1 MEVRMA
7 LGRAR
12 AAQDN
17 FDALRSEVDNLRKD
31 FGALVSS
38 LKDNGNGQAELDA
51 IRQRLSSLSDDWQT
65 TGQKQ
70 LRKLEDQI
78 GDRPYISL
86 ALAFAT
92 GLIIGRVSARR

>member
-1 MEVRMA
+1 MA

-12 AAQDN
+12 AAQEN
-17 FDALRSEVDNLRKD
+17 FDALRSELDNLRKD

-38 LKDNGNGQAELDA
+38 LKENGSGRADLDA
-51 IRQRLSSLSDDWQT
+51 IRQRLSSRSDDWQT

-70 LRKLEDQI
+70 LRKLEGQI
-78 GDRPYISL
+78 GDRPFVSL

-92 GLIIGRVSARR
+92 GLIIGRMSAPR

>member
-1 MEVRMA
+1 MA

-12 AAQDN
+12 AAQEN
-17 FDALRSEVDNLRKD
+17 FDALRSELDNLRKD

-38 LKDNGNGQAELDA
+38 LKENGSGGADLDA
-51 IRQRLSSLSDDWQT
+51 IRQRLSSRSDDWQT

-70 LRKLEDQI
+70 LRKLEGQI
-78 GDRPYISL
+78 GDRPFVSL

-92 GLIIGRVSARR
+92 GLIIGRMSAPR

>member
-1 MEVRMA
+1 MA

-12 AAQDN
+12 AAQEN

-38 LKDNGNGQAELDA
+38 LKDKGNGQAELDA

>member
-1 MEVRMA
+1 MA

-12 AAQDN
+12 AAQEN
-17 FDALRSEVDNLRKD
+17 FDALRSEVANLRKD
-31 FGALVSS
+31 FGTLVSR

-51 IRQRLSSLSDDWQT
+51 IRQRLSSFSDDLQT

-78 GDRPYISL
+78 GDRPYVSL